1 MRRLLPH
8 PLMTLL
14 LAGIWLLLVNSA
26 NSGQIMLGLLL
37 GWMIPW
43 FTRRFWPEPP
53 RIQRPIA
60 LLRFIARLLGDI
72 VIANLNVARL
82 ILGRPERLRP
92 AFFSVPLALKSD
104 LAISLLANTICLTPG
119 TVSSRLSLDR
129 RYLLVHTLDAAEDP
143 ATLVATLKARY
154 EAPLQEIFEPC

>member
-1 MRRLLPH
+1 MLPH
-8 PLMTLL
+8 PLITLTL
-14 LAGIWLLLVNSA
+14 TGIWLLLVNSA
-26 NSGQIMLGLLL
+26 APGQIALGLTL
-37 GWMIPW
+37 GWAIPL
-43 FTRRFWPEPP
+43 FTRRFWPETP
-53 RIQRPIA
+53 RIHRPWV
-60 LLRFIARLLGDI
+60 LLRFIVRVLGDI

-104 LAISLLANTICLTPG
+104 LAISLLANTVCLTPG
-119 TVSSRLSLDR
+119 TVSSRLSRDR

-143 ATLVATLKARY
+143 ATLAATLKARY

>member
-8 PLMTLL
+8 PLITLAL
-14 LAGIWLLLVNSA
+14 TAVWLLLVNSMD
-26 NSGQIMLGLLL
+26 SGQMVLGLAL
-37 GWMIPW
+37 GWAIPL
-43 FTRRFWPEPP
+43 FTLRFWPETL
-53 RIQRPIA
+53 RIHRPLA
-60 LLRFIARLLGDI
+60 LPRFIVRVLGDI
-72 VIANLNVARL
+72 VVANLNVARL

-92 AFFSVPLALKSD
+92 AFVLVPLVLKSD

-129 RYLLVHTLDAAEDP
+129 RYLLVHTLDTADP
-143 ATLVATLKARY
+143 DELVANIKARY

>member
-8 PLMTLL
+8 PLMTLVL
-14 LAGIWLLLVNSA
+14 TGIWLLLVNSA
-26 NSGQIMLGLLL
+26 VPGQLALGLIL
-37 GWMIPW
+37 GWTIPW
-43 FTRRFWPEPP
+43 FTRRFWPETP
-53 RIQRPIA
+53 RIHRPFA
-60 LLRFIARLLGDI
+60 LLRFIARVLGDI
-72 VIANLNVARL
+72 VTANLNVARL

-129 RYLLVHTLDAAEDP
+129 RYLLVHTLDAEEDLS
-143 ATLVATLKARY
+143 TLAAMLKARY